1 MSSLKSDRAIAGF
14 AFLLLAAF
22 PLLACGPNFPNRV
35 LIGGGNAILDA
46 PVANFQFEIQR
57 LQRKSGAGLMALPPK
72 EADSEFYDRGQSQTE
87 QAAIA
92 DFEAALRAAKISGA
106 RREDLTRDYGRVRAA
121 FRRFNHDLS
130 EARLGRGDARKVE
143 PPRFD
148 PPSLPDGLPKEF
160 DLYLRGAI
168 HYYSGELAR
177 AVSVWESLL
186 ALPMDERTYR
196 STWAAFMLGKAL
208 DDEAPDQAAGWFQKV
223 RAFASEGYH
232 DSLGL
237 AASSF
242 GWEALLR
249 LRQKNFG
256 EAVELYF
263 QQSETGDPGAL
274 LSLRVACNQA
284 FEAGGDTLEHAAR
297 KPLARK
303 VLTAFVVSRGD
314 LYHPVPDSGL
324 VMQWLQAIERA
335 EVFDAGECDRLAWAA
350 YQGGDAELAARW
362 LRLADPKSDMSRW
375 LAVKLLLREG
385 KIAEAAHALSDLSRR
400 FAPFYLRD
408 GNAEAPAV
416 PVALREE
423 ESSWFHADAASSQL
437 YGELGVLRM
446 SLREYTES
454 LGALLAGGQW
464 ADAAYVAEA
473 VLSPDELKQYVDRD
487 WPLRDKD
494 EEPEAMRAVGG
505 KLRYLLAR
513 RLVRVGRWKE
523 SRPYFPEELRGVLDE
538 YISAIRGGHDDA
550 LSPVER
556 AKRFWKAARLAR
568 HSGME
573 LLGTEEA
580 PDWKMHEGNF
590 ETMPAAACRAA
601 ELAGSALYKGSA
613 DELKRAADSRAA
625 TEKRFHYRY
634 IAAEHAWS
642 AANLL
647 PDNSEQTAQILC
659 AAGGWLA
666 ARDPEAADRFY
677 KALVHRC
684 GKTQLGKDAAS
695 LHWFPDVSIPEATIF
710 E

>member
-1 MSSLKSDRAIAGF
+1 MSSLKSDRAIAGV

-22 PLLACGPNFPNRV
+22 PLLACGPHFPNRV
-35 LIGGGNAILDA
+35 LIGGDNAILDA

-57 LQRKSGAGLMALPPK
+57 LQRKSGAGLTALPPK
-72 EADSEFYDRGQSQTE
+72 EVDSELYDRGQSQTE
-87 QAAIA
+87 EAAIA
-92 DFEAALRAAKISGA
+92 DLETALRAANVSGA
-106 RREDLTRDYGRVRAA
+106 RREELRRDYGRVRSA
-121 FRRFNHDLS
+121 FRRFNHDQS
-130 EARLGRGDARKVE
+130 EARRRRDNAGQTVLPG
-143 PPRFD
+143 FD

-160 DLYLRGAI
+160 DLYLRGAVQ
-168 HYYSGELAR
+168 YYSGDMAG

-208 DDEAPDQAAGWFQKV
+208 DDEAPDKAAGWFQKV
-223 RAFASEGYH
+223 RALASEGYH
-232 DSLGL
+232 DRLGL

-242 GWEALLR
+242 GWEARLR
-249 LRQKNFG
+249 LRQNQIG
-256 EAVELYF
+256 EAIELYF
-263 QQSETGDPGAL
+263 QHCETGDPGAL
-274 LSLRVACNQA
+274 QSLRVACNRA
-284 FEAGGDTLEHAAR
+284 FEAGGEALEDAAR
-297 KPLARK
+297 RPQARK

-314 LYHPVPDSGL
+314 LYHPVPDSGP
-324 VMQWLQAIERA
+324 VMQWLRAIERA
-335 EVFDAGECDRLAWAA
+335 RVFDAGECDRLAWAA

-385 KIAEAAHALSDLSRR
+385 KIAEAAHALSDLSKR
-400 FAPFYLRD
+400 FAPFYMRD
-408 GNAEAPAV
+408 ANAQAPAS
-416 PVALREE
+416 PAALRNQ
-423 ESSWFHADAASSQL
+423 ESRWFSVDVVSSQL
-437 YGELGVLRM
+437 YGELGVLRL
-446 SLREYTES
+446 SLREYTEA

-487 WPLRDKD
+487 WPVGDKAN
-494 EEPEAMRAVGG
+494 EPEALRAVGG

-523 SRPYFPEELRGVLDE
+523 SRPYFPEDLRGVLDE
-538 YISAIRGGHDDA
+538 YISAIREGHDGA
-550 LSPVER
+550 LPPVER

-590 ETMPAAACRAA
+590 ESTPAAEGRAA
-601 ELAGSALYKGSA
+601 ELDCSALYKGSA
-613 DELKRAADSRAA
+613 DELKRAADSRATA
-625 TEKRFHYRY
+625 EKRFHYRY
-634 IAAEHAWS
+634 VAAEHAWS

-677 KALVHRC
+677 KALVNRC

-695 LHWFPDVSIPEATIF
+695 LRWFPDVSIPEATLF
-710 E
+710 D